1 MVLIVSA
8 CLLRSSSLV
17 STAFENGSLISTD
30 ITIAPIIAHAIPTM
44 SRVYGMSCK
53 KIVARTVWTTHCDY
67 TMALAGPASP
77 KVAE

>member
-1 MVLIVSA
+1 MVSA
-8 CLLRSSSLV
+8 CLLRSSSLDK
-17 STAFENGSLISTD
+17 TAFEEHGSLISTD
-30 ITIAPIIAHAIPTM
+30 ITTAPMIAHAMPTM
-44 SRVYGMSCK
+44 SRAYGMSCK